1 MRTRTKIVCTL
12 GPAVDSR
19 AKLKSL
25 IRAGMNVARINC
37 AHGDWPTRRRW
48 IQWIRELSPEM
59 GPIGVLV
66 DLQGPKFRLG
76 EIAEGQIHVR
86 AGERL
91 TLGKGGL
98 IPIHQAEIL
107 ESFAPGLRVLVADG
121 ALQLRLKER
130 VEEGQFEAVALTSGV
145 ASSRQGVTLAGHRFH
160 TPAFTERDRL
170 DAQEAVRSGAD
181 FIALSYIQ
189 QATDLGDLRE
199 AIRTVGGSAFVCAK
213 IETRD
218 ALDHLVSIVE
228 SADVVMV
235 ARGDLGLQID
245 LEDVPLWQKRIIQA
259 CRFAGKPVI
268 TATQMLESMIAAPR
282 PTRAEAADIANAV
295 LDGTDALML
304 SGETAT
310 GQYPIQAVQTM
321 ARIAHRAETLL
332 FKEPLRYAVTQPPAY
347 RWEPTDSVAH
357 AAVELS
363 QALRRKAIV
372 TTSTSGQ
379 TARLVSKFRP
389 SAPILCATYRP
400 ETHLY
405 LSVVWGV
412 EAIRFDPPRSTDQ
425 SVQTAIEG
433 FVRNRRL
440 KSGDSVVI
448 TAGVPAGVAGQTNM
462 ILIQVVP

>member
-1 MRTRTKIVCTL
+1 
-12 GPAVDSR
+12 
-19 AKLKSL
+19 
-25 IRAGMNVARINC
+25 
-37 AHGDWPTRRRW
+37 
-48 IQWIRELSPEM
+48 
-59 GPIGVLV
+59 
-66 DLQGPKFRLG
+66 
-76 EIAEGQIHVR
+76 
-86 AGERL
+86 
-91 TLGKGGL
+91 
-98 IPIHQAEIL
+98 
-107 ESFAPGLRVLVADG
+107 
-121 ALQLRLKER
+121 
-130 VEEGQFEAVALTSGV
+130 
-145 ASSRQGVTLAGHRFH
+145 
-160 TPAFTERDRL
+160 
-170 DAQEAVRSGAD
+170 
-181 FIALSYIQ
+181 
-189 QATDLGDLRE
+189 
-199 AIRTVGGSAFVCAK
+199 
-213 IETRD
+213 
-218 ALDHLVSIVE
+218 
-228 SADVVMV
+228 
-235 ARGDLGLQID
+235 
-245 LEDVPLWQKRIIQA
+245 
-259 CRFAGKPVI
+259 FAGKPVI

-347 RWEPTDSVAH
+347 RWEPTDAVAH